1 MKKSIIILSALTM
14 TLSSFNTLST
24 EERIAKADAAGE
36 RMASQ
41 VVTAFQH
48 RSLQEYTTLFPSI
61 EYFHGIMEKNSAIYG
76 GNLEEAKEEFEQQY
90 TTEVLPAMNQS
101 FKAIISQGIKAGI
114 DWASI
119 KLINVEFDN
128 ENAATT
134 PATIKFSS
142 NGKEYKLHF
151 EKTLSINGEWKVS
164 QYVSLI

>member
-14 TLSSFNTLST
+14 TLSSFKTLSPS
-24 EERIAKADAAGE
+24 ENIAKADIAGE
-36 RMASQ
+36 RLASQ

-61 EYFHGIMEKNSAIYG
+61 EYFHGIMEKNSALYG
-76 GNLEEAKEEFEQQY
+76 SNLEEAKEEFEQQY

-101 FKAIISQGIKAGI
+101 FKAIIAQGIKAGI

-119 KLINVEFDN
+119 KLISVEFDN
-128 ENAATT
+128 ENAVTT

-142 NGKEYKLHF
+142 KGKEYSLHF